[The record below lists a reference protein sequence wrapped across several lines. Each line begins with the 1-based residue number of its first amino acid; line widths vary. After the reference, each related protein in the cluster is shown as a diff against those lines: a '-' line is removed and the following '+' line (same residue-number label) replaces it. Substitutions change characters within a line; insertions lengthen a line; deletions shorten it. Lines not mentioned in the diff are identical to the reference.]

1 MNTRELA
8 EALRDIA
15 TYLDTISPFDAE
27 SYAIVSE
34 KKKGIIGVSIGYCSK
49 EKFVDAVKAVG
60 SATKEYTEG
69 EYSQLQVTAKA
80 FPLTVSISRD
90 KVCKRVVKFECEPL
104 FSNEELE
111 TL

>member
-8 EALRDIA
+8 EALRNTA
-15 TYLDTISPFDAE
+15 TYLDTISPFDAG
-27 SYAIVSE
+27 SYAMFLE
-34 KKKGIIGVSIGYCSK
+34 KKGTIGMSLDYYSK